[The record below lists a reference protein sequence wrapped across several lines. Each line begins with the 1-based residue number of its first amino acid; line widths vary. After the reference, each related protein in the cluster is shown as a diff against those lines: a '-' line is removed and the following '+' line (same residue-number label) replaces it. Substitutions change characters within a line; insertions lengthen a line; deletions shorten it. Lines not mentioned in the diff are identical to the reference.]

1 MSKSF
6 SAQYRCQLPLTNK
19 DEDASVQKTAKK
31 QDATAAAKLEQ
42 KQIDKSS
49 IVSLAEKISD
59 FQNILYAQK
68 QHKLLIVLQGMDTSG
83 KDGTVRGVF
92 GQINP
97 LGARTVAFKAP
108 STVEKEH
115 DYLWRVHQE
124 VPAKGEIVIFNRSHY
139 EDVLITRVHDWI
151 DQKECERRYKQI
163 RDFESMLAETGTVI
177 LKFFLHISKAEQ
189 KQRLEERLADPD
201 KHWKFD
207 PQDLIE
213 REHWDQ
219 YQQAYADAITASD
232 ADHAPWYIIP
242 ADSKTQRNLAIAQI
256 VNEKL
261 FSLKLA
267 FPPGNPEYS
276 KIKVI

>member
-1 MSKSF
+1 MNISD
-6 SAQYRCQLPLTNK
+6 QYRLKSTLALK
-19 DEDASVQKTAKK
+19 DGDASVRQNIKK
-31 QDATAAAKLEQ
+31 AEANTELKSDQ
-42 KQIDKSS
+42 KQADKLTT
-49 IVSLAEKISD
+49 IGLAEKISD

-124 VPAKGEIVIFNRSHY
+124 VPGKGEIVIFNRSHY

-163 RDFESMLAETGTVI
+163 RDFESMLAETGTII
-177 LKFFLHISKAEQ
+177 LKFFLHISKDEQ

-207 PQDLIE
+207 PQDLLE
-213 REHWDQ
+213 REHWDR
-219 YQQAYADAITASD
+219 YQQVYADAMLASD
-232 ADHAPWYIIP
+232 AQHAPWYIIP
-242 ADSKTQRNLAIAQI
+242 ANSKTQRNLTIAQI
-256 VNEKL
+256 VHEKL
-261 FSLKLA
+261 LDMKLA
-267 FPPGNPEYS
+267 FPPGKPEYS

>member
-1 MSKSF
+1 MSF
-6 SAQYRCQLPLTNK
+6 SAQYRIQLPLKIK
-19 DEDASVQKTAKK
+19 DENASIRQIAKK
-31 QDATAAAKLEQ
+31 TIANTDAKLDQ
-42 KQIDKSS
+42 KQADKISTIS
-49 IVSLAEKISD
+49 FAEKISD

-115 DYLWRVHQE
+115 DYLWRIHQE
-124 VPAKGEIVIFNRSHY
+124 VPRKGEIVIFNRSHY

-163 RDFESMLAETGTVI
+163 RDFESMLAETGTII
-177 LKFFLHISKAEQ
+177 LKFFLHISKDEQ

-207 PQDLIE
+207 PQDLLE
-213 REHWDQ
+213 REHWDR
-219 YQQAYADAITASD
+219 YQHVYADAMMASD
-232 ADHAPWYIIP
+232 ANHAPWYIIP

-261 FSLKLA
+261 LSMKLT

>member
-1 MSKSF
+1 MSI
-6 SAQYRCQLPLTNK
+6 SAQYRVQIPLKLK
-19 DEDASVQKTAKK
+19 DEDANVRQSTKK
-31 QDATAAAKLEQ
+31 GDVNTDAKLDQ
-42 KQIDKSS
+42 KQADKLST
-49 IVSLAEKISD
+49 ISLAEKISE

-124 VPAKGEIVIFNRSHY
+124 VPCKGEIVIFNRSHY

-151 DQKECERRYKQI
+151 DQKECKRRYQQI
-163 RDFESMLAETGTVI
+163 CDFERMLVETGTTI
-177 LKFFLHISKAEQ
+177 LKFFLHISKNEQ

-207 PQDLIE
+207 PQDLQE
-213 REHWDQ
+213 REYWDS
-219 YQQAYADAITASD
+219 YQQVYADAITASD

-242 ADSKTQRNLAIAQI
+242 ADSKTQRNLVIAQI

-261 FSLKLA
+261 LSMKLT